1 MPVAS
6 LQPLFAVPFASVLLS
21 HGEELNAALRARL
34 LEWERDE
41 GVRTS
46 VPTEVPK
53 HAVYESDF
61 SLFYRKDPLI
71 AELAR
76 LCLGALGDLV
86 MRINGYS
93 AAEMQNLRMYHHS
106 WYHVTRYGGYTAGH
120 NHPMASWSGVYCVTP
135 GEEVSDRPHSGV
147 LRLIDPRVNSLMYL
161 DPGNAHFIPPYAA
174 GSLPL
179 RLRPGELVLF
189 PSYMRHEVSPFWGR
203 DDRITVAFNAWLRE
217 AGQAVDEPNLR
228 RREEQPG

>member
-1 MPVAS
+1 MPVAPI
-6 LQPLFAVPFASVLLS
+6 QPYFAVPVASVLLA
-21 HGEELNAALRARL
+21 HGNELNDALRARL

-61 SLFYRKDPLI
+61 SLFYRKDALI

-76 LCLGALGDLV
+76 LCLGTLGDLI

-93 AAEMQNLRMYHHS
+93 AAEMQNLRIYHHS
-106 WYHVTRYGGYTAGH
+106 WYHITRYGGYTSGH
-120 NHPMASWSGVYCVTP
+120 NHPMASWSGVYCVAP
-135 GEEVSDRPHSGV
+135 GEELSDRPDSGV
-147 LRLIDPRVNSLMYL
+147 LRLYDPRVNSLMYL
-161 DPGNAHFIPPYAA
+161 DPGNAHFGPPYGA
-174 GSLPL
+174 GSLPM

-189 PSYMRHEVSPFWGR
+189 PSYLRHEVAPFWGR
-203 DDRITVAFNAWLRE
+203 DDRITVAFNAWVRE
-217 AGQAVDEPNLR
+217 AGQA
-228 RREEQPG
+228 